1 MAIQT
6 IKATMQMRY
15 GLEEDLEPDQLTT
28 GEWAVSTDAR
38 YVRMCFAPGIVLR
51 MATYEAFEQDMVE
64 IQTILATCR
73 DIQAAVEVFER
84 LSEQHKND
92 AASSALLSES
102 WAHGETGIREVESE
116 DNSKYWSEQSKSE
129 ADRAREEAD
138 RAAAIVGF
146 DIDAELSETSTN
158 PVQNKVVTG
167 NFIVIAKELNEK
179 LNKTGDASEVNAI
192 FSQPESRSNIASGE
206 KLSVIFGKIQR
217 FFEDI
222 KTVAFT
228 GKFSDLS
235 DAPQAVN
242 NLASDSE
249 TDFLAAIQGKILDAK
264 LAELNGKITD
274 TDGLLQINNS
284 YLSAS
289 FQYVGSSVLFSIN
302 VLKNL
307 SLNANTTLYTLPE
320 RYRPVFTFYFQS
332 GNPGSVPNVR
342 MGIMADGRIT
352 AYLYNNNGYGNAM
365 ASGSYIRNDIE

>member
-28 GEWAVSTDAR
+28 GEWAVSIDTK
-38 YVRMCFAPGIVLR
+38 YVRMCFRPGLVLR

-73 DIQAAVEVFER
+73 DIQAAVERFEQ
-84 LSEQHKND
+84 LAELHKND

-102 WAHGETGIREVESE
+102 WAHGETGIREGESE

-146 DIDAELSETSTN
+146 NIDAELSETSTN

-167 NFIVIAKELNEK
+167 NFGVIAKELNKK
-179 LNKTGDASEVNAI
+179 LNKTGDASEVSAI

-222 KTVAFT
+222 KAVAFT

-264 LAELNGKITD
+264 LAELNDNMSALENKAYLKP
-274 TDGLLQINNS
+274 DGLCIVVSGVHLNTVTAPRFYFCTGTEGRPVSSDGFMIVMSHSGGARGIQLYFPYTGGMYKRIKTSDSWGNWG
-284 YLSAS
+284 L
-289 FQYVGSSVLFSIN
+289 VSSV
-302 VLKNL
+302 
-307 SLNANTTLYTLPE
+307 
-320 RYRPVFTFYFQS
+320 
-332 GNPGSVPNVR
+332 
-342 MGIMADGRIT
+342 
-352 AYLYNNNGYGNAM
+352 
-365 ASGSYIRNDIE
+365 

>member
-28 GEWAVSTDAR
+28 GEWAVSTDTKKIW
-38 YVRMCFAPGIVLR
+38 MCFAPGLVRR

-73 DIQAAVEVFER
+73 DIQTAVEAFEQ
-84 LSEQHKND
+84 LAEQHKDD

-102 WAHGETGIREVESE
+102 WAHGETGIREGETK

-129 ADRAREEAD
+129 ANRAREEAD
-138 RAAAIVGF
+138 RAAAVVGF
-146 DIDAELSETSTN
+146 NIDAELSETSTN
-158 PVQNKVVTG
+158 PVQNKVITG
-167 NFIVIAKELNEK
+167 NFNVIVKELNKK

-264 LAELNGKITD
+264 LAELNGKYIFVEIPVTIPAHNAGYYGYAYDKHNHIPEGYTPELWCWQTGSLAASNGMQVSVTHITLNEY
-274 TDGLLQINNS
+274 GLII
-284 YLSAS
+284 YAPIMTGI
-289 FQYVGSSVLFSIN
+289 VRGAIKVLC
-302 VLKNL
+302 KK
-307 SLNANTTLYTLPE
+307 A
-320 RYRPVFTFYFQS
+320 
-332 GNPGSVPNVR
+332 
-342 MGIMADGRIT
+342 
-352 AYLYNNNGYGNAM
+352 
-365 ASGSYIRNDIE
+365 